1 MSDLPTFRATFAN
14 PEPPPQL
21 DLALQAL
28 WWAAKRDWTRAHECV
43 QQREG
48 DPACDLVHAHLHRV
62 EGDPDNAAYWY
73 RRARRP
79 VAAIPL
85 QDEWTAIAT
94 ELLAKPS

>member
-1 MSDLPTFRATFAN
+1 MSDLPTFRATLAN
-14 PEPPPQL
+14 PEPPPQV

-28 WWAAKRDWTRAHECV
+28 WWAAKHDWTRAHECA

-62 EGDPDNAAYWY
+62 EGDPANAAYWY
-73 RRARRP
+73 RRAGRP
-79 VAAIPL
+79 VATAPL
-85 QDEWTAIAT
+85 QDEWTAITT